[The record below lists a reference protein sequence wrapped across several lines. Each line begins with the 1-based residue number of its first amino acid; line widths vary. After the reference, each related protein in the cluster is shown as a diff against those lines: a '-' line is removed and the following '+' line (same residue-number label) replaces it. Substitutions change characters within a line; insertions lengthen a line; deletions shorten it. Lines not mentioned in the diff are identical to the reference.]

1 MVMVLVIVV
10 AALVIIIV
18 VVMVMVLVIVVAA
31 LVIIVVI
38 VMVMVLVC
46 VAHHFVGAQQ
56 ALGALDHV
64 QHLLAGELVP
74 GGGDD
79 AGVGVVLPQQVDAL
93 LDALLGGVLGAAED
107 DGLGVFDLVDEE
119 LAEVLGVH
127 AALADIGN
135 GGAALEGDFVAVHH
149 VHHHAADV
157 GELAH
162 AGGFDD
168 DAVGMIGADQLVQRA
183 AEVAHQRAAD
193 AAGVQLGDL
202 DAGIA
207 HEAAV
212 HADLAVFVLQQ
223 YHLLALEGAAQQ
235 LLDQRGLACAE
246 ETGNDIDLRHDVFT
260 CPVHYSSIV
269 AFYTILS

>member
-1 MVMVLVIVV
+1 MVLVVVIAALVVVVMMLVLVTAALVMVVMMVLMV
-10 AALVIIIV
+10 AALVIM
-18 VVMVMVLVIVVAA
+18 VVMVMLVG
-31 LVIIVVI
+31 
-38 VMVMVLVC
+38 M
-46 VAHHFVGAQQ
+46 AHHLVGAQQ
-56 ALGALDHV
+56 ALGALDHI
-64 QHLLAGELVP
+64 QHLRAGELIP
-74 GGGDD
+74 GRGDD
-79 AGVGVVLPQQVDAL
+79 AGVRVVLPQEVDAL

-107 DGLGVFDLVDEE
+107 DGLGVLDLVDEE

-149 VHHHAADV
+149 VHHNAADV

-162 AGGFDD
+162 TGGLDD
-168 DAVGMIGADQLVQRA
+168 DAVGMIGIDQLVQRA

-212 HADLAVFVLQQ
+212 HANLAVFILQQ
-223 YHLLALEGAAQQ
+223 NHLFIAERAAQQ
-235 LLDQRGLACAE
+235 LLDQRGLARAE
-246 ETGNDIDLRHDVFT
+246 ETGNDIDLRHDLLT
-260 CPVHYSSIV
+260 CPVSV
-269 AFYTILS
+269 IL

>member
-1 MVMVLVIVV
+1 MR
-10 AALVIIIV
+10 
-18 VVMVMVLVIVVAA
+18 
-31 LVIIVVI
+31 
-38 VMVMVLVC
+38 
-46 VAHHFVGAQQ
+46 
-56 ALGALDHV
+56 
-64 QHLLAGELVP
+64 
-74 GGGDD
+74 
-79 AGVGVVLPQQVDAL
+79 VVLPQEVDAL

-107 DGLGVFDLVDEE
+107 DGLGVLDLVDEE

-149 VHHHAADV
+149 VHHNAADV

-162 AGGFDD
+162 AGGLDD
-168 DAVGMIGADQLVQRA
+168 DAVGMIGIDQLVQRA

-212 HADLAVFVLQQ
+212 HANLAVFILQQ
-223 YHLLALEGAAQQ
+223 NHLFIAERAAQQ
-235 LLDQRGLACAE
+235 LLDQRGLARAE
-246 ETGNDIDLRHDVFT
+246 ETGNDIDLRHDLLT
-260 CPVHYSSIV
+260 CPVSV
-269 AFYTILS
+269 IL